1 MKKYSLTYHQFSSNS
16 ILISWPNSIDNF
28 IFSDLSSYKLILE
41 NSIKS
46 IIEVRAAYCSLLV
59 VYDHEMDDFYRYII
73 ELKSFYSLKK
83 TDSSI
88 SNYKWKIP
96 VCYDQCFGSDLEI
109 LSKTKSMS
117 IDEIIDLHSLKS
129 YKVYFMGF
137 LPGFLYLGGLDK
149 KLHIPRKDNPK
160 LNILK
165 GSVAIGGQ
173 QTGVYPS
180 NSPGGWYVIGNSPI
194 NFFDINKS
202 KICFAKPGDEL
213 SFYTITKEEH
223 ENISKNLSSF
233 KLESEVIYG

>member
-59 VYDHEMDDFYRYII
+59 VYDHKMDDFYRYII

-109 LSKTKSMS
+109 LSKTKSLS

-149 KLHIPRKDNPK
+149 KLYIPRKDNPK